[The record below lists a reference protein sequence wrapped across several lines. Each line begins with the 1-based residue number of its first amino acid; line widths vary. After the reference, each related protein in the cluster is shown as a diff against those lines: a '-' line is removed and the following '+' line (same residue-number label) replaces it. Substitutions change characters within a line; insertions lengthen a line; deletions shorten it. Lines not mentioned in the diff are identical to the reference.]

1 MNNGKSIRLLIS
13 WILAAAVVTALGTD
27 ALASKYVPPS
37 GSTSVTASSLK
48 PPIRPFSGEPDQTDH
63 GPLPPKV
70 IPTLTS
76 TGGSNFS
83 VWALRN
89 VWAIR
94 VVLVSLPN
102 RIP

>member
-1 MNNGKSIRLLIS
+1 MINGKSIRLLIS

-48 PPIRPFSGEPDQTDH
+48 PPIRPFSGEPDVPQG
-63 GPLPPKV
+63 GPQPVKLA
-70 IPTLTS
+70 PTLTS
-76 TGGSNFS
+76 GSS
-83 VWALRN
+83 LGVWTLRN

-94 VVLVSLPN
+94 VLLVSMPN